1 MQVNKY
7 YKMKF
12 KVYIKGSKN
21 KDVIMKLESANLTS
35 AIDYASKIKKLDRKA
50 FTDLFTVKPI
60 IKK

>member
-1 MQVNKY
+1 
-7 YKMKF
+7 MKF

-35 AIDYASKIKKLDRKA
+35 TIDYPSKIKKLDRKS

>member
-1 MQVNKY
+1 
-7 YKMKF
+7 MKF

-35 AIDYASKIKKLDRKA
+35 AINYTSKIKKLNRKS

>member
-1 MQVNKY
+1 
-7 YKMKF
+7 MKF

-35 AIDYASKIKKLDRKA
+35 AIDYASKIKKLDRKS
-50 FTDLFTVKPI
+50 FTDLFTVEPI

>member
-1 MQVNKY
+1 
-7 YKMKF
+7 MKF
-12 KVYIKGSKN
+12 QVYIKGSKS